1 MSKSITKAER
11 QAANRKMSAG
21 VTKYIKK
28 SVTLNGQ
35 EYAPKD
41 IQAVLQDVA
50 DAEDNVDQLRLK
62 LEAAVKAQN
71 ASQARAQIVASSL
84 KANVISHYGDTS
96 PVLAEFGFSARKV
109 AVKSV
114 AEKMLVVQKQL
125 ATRAAR
131 HTMGSQQKSSIH
143 GDISSSTSNG
153 APAQTAPATA
163 PVAAPIASAPS
174 SSNGAPTNGASTNG
188 ANGATNALLFKAPA
202 I

>member
-71 ASQARAQIVASSL
+71 ASQARAQMVASSL
-84 KANVISHYGDTS
+84 KGYVISHYGDTS

-143 GDISSSTSNG
+143 GDVSSAALNS
-153 APAQTAPATA
+153 APAQTAPAAA
-163 PVAAPIASAPS
+163 PVAS
-174 SSNGAPTNGASTNG
+174 SSNGAPTTGASSD
-188 ANGATNALLFKAPA
+188 ANGSTTALMFKAPA